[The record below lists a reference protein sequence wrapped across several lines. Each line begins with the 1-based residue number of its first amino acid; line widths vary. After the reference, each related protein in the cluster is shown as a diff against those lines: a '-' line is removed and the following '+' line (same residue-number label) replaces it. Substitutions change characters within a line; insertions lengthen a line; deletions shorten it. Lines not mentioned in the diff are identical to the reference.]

1 MRARSLVATVAALA
15 AVLAAPAFA
24 AGIDELQA
32 FVAGTRSAKAT
43 FAQTTTDKAGRVVQK
58 STGTFAFARP
68 GRFRWTY
75 DRPLDQLIVG
85 DGQRV
90 YVYDRDLNQ
99 VIERRMTQALGSTP
113 AALLAGDDALEKNF
127 TLVDGGSADGLAWV
141 NATPKSTD
149 SGFTAVRMGFR
160 DHLPRTMI
168 LTDAFGQTTR
178 LTFADIERNPTL
190 DPQLFTFTPPQG
202 ADVIAD
208 KP

>member
-75 DRPLDQLIVG
+75 DKPLDQLIVG
-85 DGQRV
+85 DGERV

-99 VIERRMTQALGSTP
+99 VIERKMTKALGSTP
-113 AALLAGDDALEKNF
+113 AALLAGDDALEKDF

-178 LTFADIERNPTL
+178 LTFADIERNPAL
-190 DPQLFTFTPPQG
+190 DASLFKFTPPQG

>member
-1 MRARSLVATVAALA
+1 MRGTAGWLAMAALA
-15 AVLAAPAFA
+15 AAMLAGSAAA
-24 AGIDELQA
+24 AGIEELQA
-32 FVAGTRSAKAT
+32 FVSGTRAAKAT
-43 FAQTTTDKAGRVVQK
+43 FAQSTTDKSGRLVQK

-75 DRPLDQLIVG
+75 DKPLDQLIVG

-127 TLVDGGSADGLAWV
+127 TLVDGGGADGLAWV
-141 NATPKSTD
+141 NATPKNAD
-149 SGFTAVRMGFR
+149 SGFTGVRIGFR
-160 DHLPRTMI
+160 DHLPRAMI

-178 LTFADIERNPTL
+178 LTFADIERNPAL
-190 DPQLFTFTPPQG
+190 DAGLFRFTPPKG
-202 ADVIAD
+202 ADVIGER
-208 KP
+208 